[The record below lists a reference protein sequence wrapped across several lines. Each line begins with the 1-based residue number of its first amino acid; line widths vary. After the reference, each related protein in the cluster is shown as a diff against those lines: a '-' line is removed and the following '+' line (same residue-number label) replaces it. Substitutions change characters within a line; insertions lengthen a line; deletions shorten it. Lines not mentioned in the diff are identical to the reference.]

1 MLLVQIAEKCKSTA
15 NIEIILHIALKMGFL
30 TGFPPKEFL
39 ACRRGEGVNFNLLEF
54 KIDRPSGYNDLAS
67 ISDC

>member
-39 ACRRGEGVNFNLLEF
+39 ACRRRGGGKFQSAG
-54 KIDRPSGYNDLAS
+54 IQD
-67 ISDC
+67 

>member
-1 MLLVQIAEKCKSTA
+1 VLLVQIAEKCKSTA

-39 ACRRGEGVNFNLLEF
+39 ACRRRGGGKFQSAG
-54 KIDRPSGYNDLAS
+54 IQD
-67 ISDC
+67 